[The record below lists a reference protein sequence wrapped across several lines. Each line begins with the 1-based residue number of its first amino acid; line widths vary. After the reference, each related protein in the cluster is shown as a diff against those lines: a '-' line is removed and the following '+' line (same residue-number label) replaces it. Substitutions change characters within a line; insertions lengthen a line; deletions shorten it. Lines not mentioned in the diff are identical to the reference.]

1 MIRDYNI
8 ITIGEV
14 TIDAF
19 MKLVHE
25 GSSIYEDTEK
35 GGICFPN
42 GDKIEV
48 DKYEFSLGGCA
59 ANIAVGINRLGL
71 KATLCAE
78 TGDDEFSIKIRN
90 GLATERIERLFV
102 NQISGASNFS
112 VVINYKGDRTI
123 FVQNVT
129 REHDFKLEDVT
140 TDYIYLASLARDWE
154 NPYRM
159 ALTFLDKNP
168 ETKLAFNPGNRQLRE
183 GKKVIE
189 KVLKKTTLLFINK
202 EEAEM
207 ILTGKKTHQED
218 KEYIKKLMIDV
229 QKKGP
234 KIIVLTN
241 GEDGSYV
248 IDQKGKFYSEGINE
262 GKVVE
267 RTGAGDA
274 YTSGFLAAFMYNKS
288 IPEAMEWGMVNS
300 TSVVGQVGAQRGLLR
315 KPDLEEKVA
324 SLM

>member
-1 MIRDYNI
+1 MIRDYDL

-19 MKLVHE
+19 MKLVRE
-25 GSSIYEDTEK
+25 GSSIYEDPEK

-59 ANIAVGINRLGL
+59 ANIAVGVNRLGL
-71 KATLCAE
+71 KSTLCAE

-90 GLATERIERLFV
+90 GLASERIERLFV
-102 NQISGASNFS
+102 NQIHGASNFS
-112 VVINYKGDRTI
+112 VIVNYKGDRTI

-140 TDYIYLASLARDWE
+140 TDYIYLASLAKDWE
-154 NPYRM
+154 SPYKM
-159 ALTFLDKNP
+159 ALQFLEKNM
-168 ETKLAFNPGNRQLRE
+168 ETKLAFNPGMRQLRE
-183 GKKVIE
+183 GKDVIE
-189 KVLKKTTLLFINK
+189 KVLKKTFILFINK

-207 ILTGKKTHQED
+207 ILTGKKTKQED
-218 KEYIKKLMIDV
+218 KEYITQLMKDV

-234 KIIVLTN
+234 KLIVLTN

-248 IDQKGKFYSEGINE
+248 LDEKGKVYSEGINE
-262 GKVVE
+262 GKIVE

-274 YTSGFLAAFMYNKS
+274 YTSAFLAAIMYGKS
-288 IPEAMEWGMVNS
+288 IPTAMEWGMVNA
-300 TSVVGQVGAQRGLLR
+300 TSVVGAVGAQKGLLR
-315 KPDLEEKVA
+315 KNELEEKLA
-324 SLM
+324 TL